1 MTLPS
6 TVLLLGVAV
15 PAGVLAGAWS
25 VAVAR
30 SIGTPDMPLVPLR
43 GERAQAQA
51 RARGPERRRCRVARV
66 CWDPALTAGAGIPIV
81 AAMISP
87 RLDAAAA
94 ASVLGWLLLAI
105 AVCDERTLHIPH
117 APSAAGI
124 AGGLALGGAV
134 GGWPGAVGR
143 ALGALGVVL
152 FLAAL
157 AMLARRV
164 RGREPVGRAD
174 YGVVACLG
182 AVCGPWVTL
191 DVLLVGGLLALFTLL
206 SPYHAVR
213 AEPSR
218 CAAPAPLGACLVAA
232 AALVMLG
239 AAALPRLAPASVRSD
254 FVLRHLLP
262 GAP

>member
-1 MTLPS
+1 MTPPS
-6 TVLLLGVAV
+6 TVLLLSVAV

-25 VAVAR
+25 AAVAR
-30 SIGTPDMPLVPLR
+30 SIGTPGVRPARLR
-43 GERAQAQA
+43 GERVQA

-66 CWDPALTAGAGIPIV
+66 CWDPALSAGAGIPVV
-81 AAMISP
+81 AAVISP
-87 RLDAAAA
+87 RLDAAVA
-94 ASVLGWLLLAI
+94 ASLLGWLLLAI

-117 APSAAGI
+117 APSVAGI

-134 GGWPGAVGR
+134 GGWPGAAER
-143 ALGALGVVL
+143 ALGALGVVV
-152 FLAAL
+152 FLGAL
-157 AMLARRV
+157 AMVARRV
-164 RGREPVGRAD
+164 RGREPVGHAD

-191 DVLLVGGLLALFTLL
+191 DVLLVGCLLALVTLL
-206 SPYHAVR
+206 SPYHTVR

-232 AALVMLG
+232 AAIVLLG

-254 FVLRHLLP
+254 FVLRHLIP